1 MIILMSMLEFI
12 KYSKNKMI
20 KKILIL
26 LPIVALSACAT
37 VKSEKIKKVE
47 KECEYYNNTENYYN
61 SELKKIYDNEKSAFF
76 ILASDFNS
84 CVSSNCKT
92 FASGNKWDFIEIKL
106 NGDPSNKNTF
116 PKNGDSGF
124 YKIKRD
130 FDLYSKFKKI
140 QDTPRKLTMIS
151 LLCDSTDN
159 CISCSVGPFC
169 LVGEKISNPISKI
182 SIFEREQKN
191 IEKEYS
197 ELLITYNIKIE
208 EKKFLEYNQYIYS
221 VNNEKRYSSFGNRL
235 CTNTKVIKP
244 ILIDFLGGYK

>member
-37 VKSEKIKKVE
+37 LKSEKLKEVE

-84 CVSSNCKT
+84 CVSSNCKI

-124 YKIKRD
+124 YKITKD
-130 FDLYSKFKKI
+130 FDMYKKFQNISKDRSIKVLPSMSCEV
-140 QDTPRKLTMIS
+140 TN
-151 LLCDSTDN
+151 N

-235 CTNTKVIKP
+235 CTNTKLIKP